1 MESILSKVL
10 FPDSY
15 KIQGFYFIFFKIQG
29 FQRKIEKQLIK

>member
-15 KIQGFYFIFFKIQG
+15 KIQGFYFIFFLNSRILKEN
-29 FQRKIEKQLIK
+29 RKAVN